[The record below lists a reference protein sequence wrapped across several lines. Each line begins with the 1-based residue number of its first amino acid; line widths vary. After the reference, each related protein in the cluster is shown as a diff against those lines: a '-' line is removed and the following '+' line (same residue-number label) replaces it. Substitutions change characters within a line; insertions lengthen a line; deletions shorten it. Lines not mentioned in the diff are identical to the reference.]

1 MDKSLDFT
9 KSYAF
14 TAKTIGDM
22 LVMKVVHKLT
32 GVVIYTKRKKILNK
46 AHLRSELY
54 SFCEYLFERNGLEQI
69 ILDNLTKNY
78 GIDTE
83 GKGLNSILDEVSVAQ
98 NNKCYFEVTADE
110 VQTIQE
116 ELRRGEQLDN
126 VLKQM
131 GKRNR
136 KRILGMVSSRR
147 SGLDQKND
155 LAASF

>member
-1 MDKSLDFT
+1 MDKSVDFT

-54 SFCEYLFERNGLEQI
+54 SFREYLFERNGLEQI

-83 GKGLNSILDEVSVAQ
+83 GKGLNSILDEVTAAQ
-98 NNKCYFEVTADE
+98 NNKGYFEVTDDE

-116 ELRRGEQLDN
+116 EVGKGEQLDD

-131 GKRNR
+131 GKKKSKKDFGN
-136 KRILGMVSSRR
+136 
-147 SGLDQKND
+147 GLK
-155 LAASF
+155 LFFI

>member
-1 MDKSLDFT
+1 LDKSIDFT

-32 GVVIYTKRKKILNK
+32 GDVIYTKRKKILNK

-54 SFCEYLFERNGLEQI
+54 SFREYLFERNGLKQI

-83 GKGLNSILDEVSVAQ
+83 GKGLNSILAEVSVAQ
-98 NNKCYFEVTADE
+98 NNKGYLEVTDDE
-110 VQTIQE
+110 VQTMQE
-116 ELRRGEQLDN
+116 EVCKGKQLDD

-131 GKRNR
+131 GK
-136 KRILGMVSSRR
+136 K
-147 SGLDQKND
+147 K
-155 LAASF
+155 